1 MGGVLVGFS
10 IIGFVILVGYVVERS
25 GVAGESAGRVLNRI
39 AFFVATPALLFTV
52 LSHADVRVLFS
63 AFLATVLCSVLVGM
77 LLYIVLARIFF
88 RNPLPETVLGATSA
102 TYVNANNIGL
112 PVAIYVLGSAQYVA
126 PVLLM
131 QLLVFAPITLGILD
145 ASTRGRVSVRSI
157 LTQPLR
163 NPMIIA
169 SILGVAVAA
178 LGIPVPD
185 AVIAPLDIIGGA
197 AIPLVL
203 MSFGMSLHG
212 QRLLKAGT
220 GRKQVVA
227 AAVIKVA
234 LMPVIAYLIGRF
246 VFALEGAE
254 LFAVV
259 TVSALPTAQNIFNFA
274 TRYDRGVVVTRDTVL
289 LTTIG
294 AIPALV
300 IVAALLA

>member
-10 IIGFVILVGYVVERS
+10 IIGFVILVGYVVERT

-52 LSHADVRVLFS
+52 LSQADVHVLFS
-63 AFLATVLCSVLVGM
+63 AFLATVLCSVIVGM
-77 LLYIVLARIFF
+77 LLYVVLARLFF

-126 PVLLM
+126 PVLLL
-131 QLLVFAPITLGILD
+131 QLLVLAPITLSILD

-169 SILGVAVAA
+169 SVLGVVVAA

-212 QRLLKAGT
+212 QRLLQAGT
-220 GRKQVVA
+220 GRKQVA
-227 AAVIKVA
+227 AAALIKVV
-234 LMPVIAYLIGRF
+234 LMPVIAYLFGRF
-246 VFALEGAE
+246 VFGLAGTE

-274 TRYDRGVVVTRDTVL
+274 SRYDRGVVVARDTVL
-289 LTTIG
+289 VTTIG